1 MPRETRTPRGTR
13 TLRGTRTP
21 KGTRTLRGTREKT
34 TRRTSPSTRTRSRRN
49 SPPRSRGPKSPHP
62 RRTRE
67 AKIRIRNY
75 EEQQEQRR
83 QRRQQTLP
91 ILQRFIPSTPS
102 TRFLHRR
109 NRPLTV
115 AGPSITQPIV
125 HPTSRARGE
134 PVQHIILISEKDK
147 QVLST

>member
-1 MPRETRTPRGTR
+1 MSKSSILNNSGTITTTTAR
-13 TLRGTRTP
+13 ASTTGIP
-21 KGTRTLRGTREKT
+21 KKNLKENNNGNLKPQPIKG
-34 TRRTSPSTRTRSRRN
+34 RN
-49 SPPRSRGPKSPHP
+49 SPPRSRGPKSPYP

-83 QRRQQTLP
+83 QKRQQTLP
-91 ILQRFIPSTPS
+91 ILQRFIPSTPF
-102 TRFLHRR
+102 TRLLHRR

-125 HPTSRARGE
+125 HPTPRARGE
-134 PVQHIILISEKDK
+134 PV
-147 QVLST
+147 